1 MAQAID
7 ESPALWPRDR
17 LRPLVKEDIPTAELR
32 THAFALTLDQH
43 GSGSASDRRLVFR
56 LRNAYSRL
64 SRQVA
69 ATEAVATSDN
79 VMVGAC
85 VSRNAVPRHAGNR
98 QAQVYGLPMHPQ
110 RPQLNAA
117 EIECM

>member
-1 MAQAID
+1 M
-7 ESPALWPRDR
+7 PLR
-17 LRPLVKEDIPTAELR
+17 LHWI
-32 THAFALTLDQH
+32 
-43 GSGSASDRRLVFR
+43 S
-56 LRNAYSRL
+56 
-64 SRQVA
+64 
-69 ATEAVATSDN
+69 TEAALQVIDDWCFDCGTHTVATSDN